1 MEILFDTADLAVI
14 EEVVDIYPCAGI
26 TSNPTILKAEGA
38 VDLYAHMRA
47 VRQLIGDER
56 TLHVQVLAQDPDGIV
71 DEAHRILARID
82 DRVHIKVPLTEA
94 GLRAIRTLK
103 SEGIAVTATAI
114 YTKVQGLL
122 AVAAGCDYLAPY
134 VNRMENLDIDAVD
147 TLHTLAD
154 VIARDGS
161 PAKILAA
168 SFKNTAQVCTAL
180 AAGSHAVTV
189 PPALLRQTLASP
201 VVDGAVQAFAAD
213 WRSVHGTDALP

>member
-26 TSNPTILKAEGA
+26 TSNPTILKAEGP

-47 VRQLIGDER
+47 IRRLIGDEC

-71 DEAHRILARID
+71 DEAHRILTGVD
-82 DRVHIKVPLTEA
+82 DRVHIKVPLTEP

-134 VNRMENLDIDAVD
+134 VNRMENLDIDATD
-147 TLHTLAD
+147 TVGALAD

-168 SFKNTAQVCTAL
+168 SFKNTAQVCAAL
-180 AAGSHAVTV
+180 AAGAHAVTV
-189 PPALLRQTLASP
+189 PPPLFRQTLSSP
-201 VVDGAVQAFAAD
+201 VVDGAVQAFVAD
-213 WRSVHGTDALP
+213 WRSVYASDDLP